1 MLSFERV
8 LEAFREHLTEDTGVE
23 VVPTRHGYTYL
34 TWDDRRE
41 NWDTAEIC
49 LTPEA
54 LLDRLT
60 GAVESYEQCR
70 LLDGTRDPTDAL
82 NGPDPHTIRK
92 NRHEKQSFGAAFC
105 YAEKEKNEYDTP

>member
-60 GAVESYEQCR
+60 GAVESYEQ
-70 LLDGTRDPTDAL
+70 
-82 NGPDPHTIRK
+82 
-92 NRHEKQSFGAAFC
+92 
-105 YAEKEKNEYDTP
+105 

>member
-54 LLDRLT
+54 LLD
-60 GAVESYEQCR
+60 SYFAKPAA
-70 LLDGTRDPTDAL
+70 TAL
-82 NGPDPHTIRK
+82 FDYSQTPDPC
-92 NRHEKQSFGAAFC
+92 AA
-105 YAEKEKNEYDTP
+105 K

>member
-23 VVPTRHGYTYL
+23 VVPTRHGCTFL

-60 GAVESYEQCR
+60 GAVESEAKTLSDVIQET
-70 LLDGTRDPTDAL
+70 LLTTTSERQGRAIDKDA
-82 NGPDPHTIRK
+82 GGAGMEVK
-92 NRHEKQSFGAAFC
+92 KQQGYF
-105 YAEKEKNEYDTP
+105 

>member
-23 VVPTRHGYTYL
+23 VVPTRHGCTFL

-70 LLDGTRDPTDAL
+70 LLDGTRDPTDAE
-82 NGPDPHTIRK
+82 RK
-92 NRHEKQSFGAAFC
+92 AFAEAAKRYRKRC
-105 YAEKEKNEYDTP
+105 LERP

>member
-54 LLDRLT
+54 LLDRVT
-60 GAVESYEQCR
+60 APKINDKAS
-70 LLDGTRDPTDAL
+70 AM
-82 NGPDPHTIRK
+82 PDPI
-92 NRHEKQSFGAAFC
+92 
-105 YAEKEKNEYDTP
+105 

>member
-23 VVPTRHGYTYL
+23 VVLTRHGYTYL

-54 LLDRLT
+54 LLDRLI

-70 LLDGTRDPTDAL
+70 LLDGTRDPTDAE
-82 NGPDPHTIRK
+82 RK
-92 NRHEKQSFGAAFC
+92 AFVEAAERYRKRC
-105 YAEKEKNEYDTP
+105 LERPWLIYD

>member
-8 LEAFREHLTEDTGVE
+8 LEAFREHLTEDTSVE

-54 LLDRLT
+54 LLDRLI

-70 LLDGTRDPTDAL
+70 LLDGTRDPTDAE
-82 NGPDPHTIRK
+82 RK
-92 NRHEKQSFGAAFC
+92 AFVEAAERYRKRC
-105 YAEKEKNEYDTP
+105 LERP

>member
-23 VVPTRHGYTYL
+23 VVPTRHGCTFL

-60 GAVESYEQCR
+60 GADPDTCR
-70 LLDGTRDPTDAL
+70 LLPPMHNVPMRDQMQ
-82 NGPDPHTIRK
+82 RK
-92 NRHEKQSFGAAFC
+92 RM
-105 YAEKEKNEYDTP
+105 

>member
-41 NWDTAEIC
+41 NWDTA
-49 LTPEA
+49 
-54 LLDRLT
+54 
-60 GAVESYEQCR
+60 
-70 LLDGTRDPTDAL
+70 
-82 NGPDPHTIRK
+82 
-92 NRHEKQSFGAAFC
+92 
-105 YAEKEKNEYDTP
+105 

>member
-23 VVPTRHGYTYL
+23 VVTTRHGYTYL

-60 GAVESYEQCR
+60 GAV
-70 LLDGTRDPTDAL
+70 
-82 NGPDPHTIRK
+82 
-92 NRHEKQSFGAAFC
+92 
-105 YAEKEKNEYDTP
+105 

>member
-23 VVPTRHGYTYL
+23 VVPTRHGCTFL

-60 GAVESYEQCR
+60 GAVESYPPFGWNTGSNRRRAQSLCR
-70 LLDGTRDPTDAL
+70 GCRAIPEAV
-82 NGPDPHTIRK
+82 P
-92 NRHEKQSFGAAFC
+92 
-105 YAEKEKNEYDTP
+105 